1 MGLVGAAGPSAMAKL
16 KGAMAKLSATP
27 GDPKTDVLVVIASR
41 LIMNDGNGITRET
54 RRKAPLVQKRS
65 FPVTTTHPP
74 VPHRIP
80 AADVIAAT
88 QVPPANDWIATAF
101 DGKKINPD
109 MVKTALS
116 QAKQHFKVTNGFY
129 EMIGWPLPRRVEC
142 GVSAEFDPD
151 PRLGRDLVDD
161 VVAWREEKPAGGRGR
176 GKHHRGDTNDEHED
190 RVSKM
195 GGDKKRRKTAP
206 AESRKPGPKAKAK
219 AKASKPSEPK
229 AARAPTPAP
238 QSESESE
245 EEILDV
251 DPGNI
256 TSKIKFIG
264 APRKGGVYRNRTYYD
279 GFETIINKAGK
290 IHRLVYN
297 TGDCVYAMPGDPS
310 EDMYLAQI
318 DSVFADD
325 SGQYVDCVWLERAGD
340 VKNMVD
346 GGTWKEMKCAPNE
359 VFLCTTV
366 NANPIQSIEGKATI
380 LTPEE
385 FKAADHKKHE
395 KDGENVFVCR
405 RALVVK
411 ASKKK
416 GAKKGNN
423 MSFPEVRKV
432 SGKGFQVVGQGPKK
446 PKGR

>member
-1 MGLVGAAGPSAMAKL
+1 M
-16 KGAMAKLSATP
+16 
-27 GDPKTDVLVVIASR
+27 
-41 LIMNDGNGITRET
+41 
-54 RRKAPLVQKRS
+54 
-65 FPVTTTHPP
+65 
-74 VPHRIP
+74 
-80 AADVIAAT
+80 IAAA

-116 QAKQHFKVTNGFY
+116 QAKQHFKVTSGFY

-161 VVAWREEKPAGGRGR
+161 VVAWRKRNPRAAAAGA
-176 GKHHRGDTNDEHED
+176 KHHLGDTNDEHED

-195 GGDKKRRKTAP
+195 GGRQEEAKDGAGRV
-206 AESRKPGPKAKAK
+206 AKAG
-219 AKASKPSEPK
+219 AQGQGQGQGFETLRAQGA
-229 AARAPTPAP
+229 AARAPTPQP

-279 GFETIINKAGK
+279 GFQTIINKAGK

-380 LTPEE
+380 LSPEE

-405 RALVVK
+405 RAGGEGEQEEGGEEGEQHEL
-411 ASKKK
+411 
-416 GAKKGNN
+416 
-423 MSFPEVRKV
+423 P
-432 SGKGFQVVGQGPKK
+432 
-446 PKGR
+446 

>member
-1 MGLVGAAGPSAMAKL
+1 MSA
-16 KGAMAKLSATP
+16 
-27 GDPKTDVLVVIASR
+27 R
-41 LIMNDGNGITRET
+41 
-54 RRKAPLVQKRS
+54 
-65 FPVTTTHPP
+65 
-74 VPHRIP
+74 
-80 AADVIAAT
+80 
-88 QVPPANDWIATAF
+88 
-101 DGKKINPD
+101 
-109 MVKTALS
+109 
-116 QAKQHFKVTNGFY
+116 
-129 EMIGWPLPRRVEC
+129 
-142 GVSAEFDPD
+142 EFDPD

-161 VVAWREEKPAGGRGR
+161 VVRGGRRNPRAAAAGASTTGGTRTTSTKIASARWGATRR
-176 GKHHRGDTNDEHED
+176 GE
-190 RVSKM
+190 
-195 GGDKKRRKTAP
+195 RRP

-219 AKASKPSEPK
+219 AKAETSEPK
-229 AARAPTPAP
+229 AARAPTPAA
-238 QSESESE
+238 
-245 EEILDV
+245 LGV
-251 DPGNI
+251 RVGGGNPGRGPGEHH
-256 TSKIKFIG
+256 SKIKFIG

-318 DSVFADD
+318 DSVFDDD

-346 GGTWKEMKCAPNE
+346 GGTWKEMKCVPNE

-380 LTPEE
+380 LSPEE

-423 MSFPEVRKV
+423 MSFPEVKKV
-432 SGKGFQVVGQGPKK
+432 SGKGFQVVGLGPKK